1 MIAGPDGDD
10 RPPERHV
17 ELVDTT
23 LRDGEQTPGV
33 SFTLTEKLAIASALS
48 RVNLD
53 ELEIGIPAMGD
64 DAVAEIRAIAAV
76 CSGPRLT
83 VWCRA
88 TEADLAAAA
97 DCDVPGVH
105 ISLPVSGIQLE
116 ALGRDFRWAL
126 DRLGRSG
133 AAARERFDYVSVGA
147 QDASRAT
154 MEDLVRF
161 AQAAAGLG
169 VDRLRLADTVGVW
182 SPMAAAHAVEALLPV
197 CGTMG
202 LGFHGHNDLGM
213 ATANTVAALA
223 AGAVSA
229 DVTVNGLGERAGNAA
244 LEQVAMACSLAAGL
258 ATGVDH
264 PRLPDLCRMVALISG
279 RAIGP
284 DKPITGEAAFV
295 HESGIHVRALLA
307 DRRAYEPFG
316 PEQAGRAGSR
326 FVVGSHSGT
335 AGLRHAM
342 GEMGVQLSEA
352 QARRMLGKV
361 RQVARQSKAPLG
373 QAELMDLYRQ
383 LAAEA

>member
-1 MIAGPDGDD
+1 VIAGPDGDD
-10 RPPERHV
+10 RPPGRRV

-48 RVNLD
+48 RLGLD

-76 CSGPRLT
+76 ADGPRLT

-88 TEADLAAAA
+88 TESDLAAAA
-97 DCDVPGVH
+97 DCDVGGVH

-126 DRLGRSG
+126 DRLTDSA
-133 AAARERFDYVSVGA
+133 AAARQRFGFVSIGA
-147 QDASRAT
+147 QDASRAR

-161 AQAAAGLG
+161 AGLAAEHGA
-169 VDRLRLADTVGVW
+169 DRLRLADTVGIW
-182 SPMAAAHAVEALLPV
+182 TPMAAADAVQRLLPV
-197 CGTMG
+197 CGAMG

-213 ATANTVAALA
+213 ATANTVAALS
-223 AGAVSA
+223 AGAGSA

-258 ATGVDH
+258 NTGVD
-264 PRLPDLCRMVALISG
+264 RCQLPDLCRMVALISG

-316 PEQAGRAGSR
+316 PEQAGLAASR

-342 GEMGVQLSEA
+342 DEMGVQLSDA
-352 QARRMLGKV
+352 QARRMLRKV

-383 LAAEA
+383 FAGET